1 MGNVSLANW
10 VMRTSLTAAVDGSE
24 IGLAPSFLSAST
36 VAGKQRGF

>member
-10 VMRTSLTAAVDGSE
+10 VMRASLAAAVVGSE
-24 IGLAPSFLSAST
+24 IGLAPSFLSSMS